1 MKPLR
6 TLIVVALLASA
17 SLPLSAREVARPEVF
32 VPVKDALLNLVEFQ
46 VNKLDR
52 ACKLS
57 DKQKETLAAIFVAEA
72 EDLGVLQKEHRGDMT
87 YTIPGTIEIV
97 SRTNASILRLLTPDQ
112 QKVALPFIEERKTAF
127 NNKLKITIE
136 EMWRH
141 QERLNNIPISFD
153 PAAAS

>member
-1 MKPLR
+1 MKSFHLL
-6 TLIVVALLASA
+6 TVVAALIATPLA
-17 SLPLSAREVARPEVF
+17 LSAREFTKPETY

-52 ACKLS
+52 AAKLS
-57 DKQKETLAAIFVAEA
+57 DTQKETLTAILEAEA
-72 EDLGVLQKEHRGDMT
+72 GEMGSLQKEYRGDLT

-97 SRTNASILRLLTPDQ
+97 SRTNASILRMVTAEQ
-112 QKVALPFIEERKTAF
+112 QKAALALIEERKAAF

-141 QERLNNIPISFD
+141 QERLNNIPIQFD
-153 PAAAS
+153 PASSS

>member
-1 MKPLR
+1 MKPLS
-6 TLIVVALLASA
+6 TLLAA
-17 SLPLSAREVARPEVF
+17 TIFATATLVLPARDVAKPEVF

-52 ACKLS
+52 ACKLT
-57 DKQKETLAAIFVAEA
+57 DKQKETLAAILVAEA

-97 SRTNASILRLLTPDQ
+97 CRTNASMLRLLTPEQ
-112 QKVALPFIEERKTAF
+112 QKTALPFLEERKAAF

-141 QERLNNIPISFD
+141 QERLNNIPIQFD
-153 PAAAS
+153 PATAP